1 MLESSTINIYFYNM
15 ANKQKTEKV
24 SRVSGGAVGAGVA
37 GLAAAAIGAYWLYG
51 AKNAAKNR
59 KIAASWMLKARAEVM
74 DAVEKMKEM
83 DKDAY
88 LKIVDAVVD
97 KYSKTKS
104 SAEVM
109 AIAKEM
115 RAAWSQISAATK
127 PAKKVARK
135 SVKKTV

>member
-1 MLESSTINIYFYNM
+1 MDK
-15 ANKQKTEKV
+15 KQKNVGMNKT
-24 SRVSGGAVGAGVA
+24 AMGAGVA

-59 KIAASWMLKARAEVM
+59 KIASSWMLKAKAEVM
-74 DAVEKMKEM
+74 DGVEKMKQI
-83 DKDAY
+83 DKDSY
-88 LKIVDAVVD
+88 LKIVDTIVD

-115 RAAWSQISAATK
+115 KSAWSQISSATK
-127 PAKKVARK
+127 PVKKAVKKV
-135 SVKKTV
+135 VKKTSKIVG